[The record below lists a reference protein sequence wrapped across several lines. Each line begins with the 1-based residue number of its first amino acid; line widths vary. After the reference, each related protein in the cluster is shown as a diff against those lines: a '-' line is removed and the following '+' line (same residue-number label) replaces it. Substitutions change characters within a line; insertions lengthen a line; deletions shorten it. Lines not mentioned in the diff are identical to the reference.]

1 MASDEVGVG
10 DLKVRPTRSNSFP
23 SVVVYLSS
31 EEDRFVRRDKDVR
44 VKQEQVG
51 RCLVRFGV
59 SRLEGKRFVR
69 LMRNWRNLKN
79 KFFHSNWNYELNVSR
94 DLPTPTWIKE
104 RRS

>member
-59 SRLEGKRFVR
+59 VKVMQRLRMVEE
-69 LMRNWRNLKN
+69 N
-79 KFFHSNWNYELNVSR
+79 S
-94 DLPTPTWIKE
+94 DLPPLSISSSSLIYGSLSVKCLT
-104 RRS
+104 S